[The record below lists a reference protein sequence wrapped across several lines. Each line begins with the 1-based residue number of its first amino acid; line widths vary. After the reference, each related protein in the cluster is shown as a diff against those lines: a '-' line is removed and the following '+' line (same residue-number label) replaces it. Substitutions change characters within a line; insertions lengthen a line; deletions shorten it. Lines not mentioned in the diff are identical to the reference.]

1 MKKLVIAIAVVILSV
16 ASVQTADA
24 KRFGVKAGV
33 NVTSLDFGNGLPG
46 ALGYSA
52 GVTWQHDLAY
62 GLTIQPDLIY
72 HVKTTRLSNIT
83 KETFGLGY
91 IELPV
96 NLQWGLR
103 LAQKNIRL
111 FAQLSPY
118 IGYAVTQT
126 GVAPTD
132 QDNAI
137 YDENGGILADVSKA
151 ANKWL
156 NINRFSYGAGL
167 GLGVQ
172 LWGLQLTAQYCWN
185 FGKLSN
191 AKNGIKKS
199 DFNNRNFG
207 GYAISMAFMFG
218 GKNNK

>member
-1 MKKLVIAIAVVILSV
+1 MKKLLAVLVV
-16 ASVQTADA
+16 AVLCATFAQHVDA

-33 NVTSLDFGNGLPG
+33 NLTSLEFKNGTPG

-52 GVTWQHDLAY
+52 GITWQHDLPM
-62 GLTIQPDLIY
+62 GFSIQPDLVY
-72 HVKTTRLSNIT
+72 HVKATRLSNIT

-103 LAQKNIRL
+103 LANKKIRL
-111 FAQLSPY
+111 FAQASPF
-118 IGYAVTQT
+118 IGYAVSQQGETSSK
-126 GVAPTD
+126 
-132 QDNAI
+132 DNAI
-137 YDENGGILADVSKA
+137 YDDAGGILADVSKA
-151 ANKWL
+151 ADKWL

-191 AKNGIKKS
+191 AKGGIKGS
-199 DFNNRNFG
+199 DFNNRNFA
-207 GYAISMAFMFG
+207 GYQVSLAFLFG
-218 GKNNK
+218 EKKNK

>member
-1 MKKLVIAIAVVILSV
+1 MKKLLAVMVV
-16 ASVQTADA
+16 AALCVTFAQHVDA

-33 NVTSLDFGNGLPG
+33 NLTSLDFKNGTPG

-52 GVTWQHDLAY
+52 GITWQYDLPLGFA
-62 GLTIQPDLIY
+62 IQPDLIY
-72 HVKTTRLSNIT
+72 HVKATRLSSIT

-91 IELPV
+91 IELPI

-103 LAQKNIRL
+103 FADKNIRL
-111 FAQLSPY
+111 FAQASPF
-118 IGYAVTQT
+118 IGYAVSQQGT
-126 GVAPTD
+126 APT

-137 YDENGGILADVSKA
+137 YDDDGGILADVSKA
-151 ANKWL
+151 ADKWL

-185 FGKLSN
+185 LGKLSN
-191 AKNGIKKS
+191 AKNGIKWS
-199 DFNNRNFG
+199 DFNDRNFG
-207 GYAISMAFMFG
+207 GYAVSLAFMFG
-218 GKNNK
+218 GKKNK